1 LQKSKARPPQP
12 PRAENNQETKMDLG
26 LKAKLAVVSGST
38 AGIGFAIAL
47 TLAREGARVVINGRT
62 AKRVNDA
69 AERIRLELRGAE
81 VTEVAADLGTPD
93 GVSKLIEQVPAAD
106 ILVNNLGIFDPKP
119 FLEIPDSEWLRFYD
133 VNVMS
138 GVRLTRHYLPGM
150 LEKKW
155 GRVIFISSE
164 SGQQTPAEMVHYGM
178 TKTAQIAIARGVAE
192 SVAGSGVTVNS
203 VLAGPTV
210 SEGVG
215 DFVQSMAKGRGVS
228 PAQIEKEFFETVRPT
243 SLLKRFETTEEIA
256 AIVAF
261 IASTQSVAINGAAVR
276 AEGGVVR
283 SIL

>member
-1 LQKSKARPPQP
+1 
-12 PRAENNQETKMDLG
+12 MDLG
-26 LKAKLAVVSGST
+26 LKGKLAVVSGST
-38 AGIGFAIAL
+38 AGIGFAIAN
-47 TLAREGARVVINGRT
+47 TLAREGARIVINGRT
-62 AKRVNDA
+62 PERVKTA
-69 AERIRLELRGAE
+69 AERIRMELRGAE
-81 VTEVAADLGTPD
+81 VSEVAADLGSLA
-93 GVSKLIEQVPAAD
+93 GISKLTEQVPAAD
-106 ILVNNLGIFDPKP
+106 ILVNNLGIFEPKP
-119 FLEIPDSEWLRFYD
+119 FLEIPDSEWLRFYE

-155 GRVIFISSE
+155 GRIIFISSE
-164 SGQQTPAEMVHYGM
+164 SGQQIPAEMVHYGM

-203 VLAGPTV
+203 VLAGPTA

-215 DFVQSMAKGRGVS
+215 DFVQSMARGRGVS
-228 PAQIEKEFFETVRPT
+228 PAQFEREFFETVRPS
-243 SLLKRFETTEEIA
+243 SLLKRFETTEEVA

-261 IASTQSVAINGAAVR
+261 VASVHSVGINGSAVR